1 MEDVNMKKIYRVF
14 FYMIAAAVLSACS
27 DLLVKDPQDK
37 LTPEAYFTS
46 DKDCE
51 LYTNEFYLIFPGAGS
66 IYSENA
72 DYIITR
78 DLSDEVRGTR
88 LVPSSSSLWSWTR
101 LRDINFFLEHSH
113 QCSDI
118 AVRTN
123 YEALA
128 RFFRAYFYFNKVR
141 YYGDVPWLD
150 KTLTALDEDLYKG
163 RDSRQVVFQHM
174 LEDIDFAIEN
184 LTKTKHVHS
193 VTRWTALALKSRMC
207 LFEGT
212 FRKYHGI
219 EGWEEIL
226 TAGVEASETF
236 IKSSGYVIYSSG
248 ATPYRDLFN
257 AVSSN
262 SSEIILTRSYS
273 SSLGL
278 THDVNGFYTS
288 PTMSRSGVAKDVVD
302 MYLMA
307 DGSRFTDIAGH
318 EKMQFVQEMQDRD
331 PRLAQTI
338 RTPGYTR
345 VGSTDRVA
353 PNMAATVTGYQ
364 ITKYVG
370 SAKYDTYNSS
380 ETDLPLFRTAEVYLN
395 YAEMRAELGALTQE
409 DLDLTV
415 NKIRSRAGMPG
426 MSMAASNAN
435 PDPYLMDAVTGY
447 PNVSGPMTGV
457 ILEIRR
463 ERTVELIC
471 EGFRYWDIMRWK
483 AGKRFERP
491 FLGMYFP
498 GPGSY
503 DLDNNGKTD
512 FVIYDGARPAEEEG
526 VVYLSLK
533 EVNLSEGTSGNI
545 MVHSDIERHWN
556 EDRDYLY
563 PIPSDEITLTYGNI
577 KQNPL
582 W

>member
-1 MEDVNMKKIYRVF
+1 MKTIYR
-14 FYMIAAAVLSACS
+14 IICLLPAVMTLTACR
-27 DLLVKDPQDK
+27 DFLVKDPQDK
-37 LTPEAYFTS
+37 LTPEAYFKS
-46 DKDCE
+46 EKDCE
-51 LYTNEFYLIFPGAGS
+51 LYTNEFYLIFPGGAS
-66 IYSENA
+66 IYSENS

-78 DLSDEVRGTR
+78 DLTDEVRGTR
-88 LVPSSSSLWSWTR
+88 LVPASSSLWNWNR
-101 LRDINFFLEHSH
+101 LRDINFFLEHSN

-118 AVRTN
+118 AVRTK

-141 YYGDVPWLD
+141 YYGDVPWLE
-150 KTLTALDEDLYKG
+150 KTLTALDKELYNG
-163 RDSRQVVFQHM
+163 RDSRQVVFSHM
-174 LEDIDFAIEN
+174 MEDIDFAIEN

-226 TAGVEASETF
+226 AAGVEASESF

-262 SSEIILTRSYS
+262 STEIILTRSYS

-288 PTMSRSGVAKDVVD
+288 PTMSRSGIAKDIVD

-307 DGSRFTDIAGH
+307 DGSRFTDLPGH
-318 EKMQFVQEMQDRD
+318 ETMQFVQETQDRD

-345 VGSTDRVA
+345 VNSSDKVA

-370 SAKYDTYNSS
+370 SSKYDSYNSS

-395 YAEMRAELGALTQE
+395 FAEMKAELGSLTQA
-409 DLDLTV
+409 DLDLSV
-415 NKIRSRAGMPG
+415 NKIRSRAGMPDL
-426 MSMAASNAN
+426 SMDQANAN

-447 PNVSGPMTGV
+447 PNVSGPMAGV

-463 ERTVELIC
+463 ERTIELIC

-503 DLDNNGKTD
+503 DLDNNGKID
-512 FVIYDGARPAEEEG
+512 FVIYDGTRPVEEEG

-533 EVNLSEGTSGNI
+533 EANLSNGTSGNI
-545 MVHSDIERHWN
+545 MIHSDIERHWN

>member
-1 MEDVNMKKIYRVF
+1 MKTIYR
-14 FYMIAAAVLSACS
+14 IICLLPAVMTLTACR
-27 DLLVKDPQDK
+27 DFLVKDPQDK
-37 LTPEAYFTS
+37 LTPEAYFKS
-46 DKDCE
+46 EKDCE
-51 LYTNEFYLIFPGAGS
+51 LYTNEFYLIFPGGAS
-66 IYSENA
+66 IYSENS

-78 DLSDEVRGTR
+78 DLTDEVRGTR
-88 LVPSSSSLWSWTR
+88 LVPASSSLWNWNR
-101 LRDINFFLEHSH
+101 LRDINFFLEHSN

-118 AVRTN
+118 AVRTK

-128 RFFRAYFYFNKVR
+128 RFFRAYFYFVKVR

-150 KTLTALDEDLYKG
+150 KTLTALDEELYKG
-163 RDSRQVVFQHM
+163 RDSRQDVFKHM
-174 LEDIDFAIEN
+174 IEDVDFAIEN

-226 TAGVEASETF
+226 AAGVEASESF

-248 ATPYRDLFN
+248 VTPYKDLFN

-262 SSEIILTRSYS
+262 STEVILTRSYS

-288 PTMSRSGVAKDVVD
+288 PTMSRSGIAKDIVD

-307 DGSRFTDIAGH
+307 DGSRFTDLPGH
-318 EKMQFVQEMQDRD
+318 ETMQFVQEMQDRD

-345 VGSTDRVA
+345 VNSSDKVA

-370 SAKYDTYNSS
+370 SAKYDSYNSS

-395 YAEMRAELGALTQE
+395 FAEMKAELGTLSQA
-409 DLDLTV
+409 DLELSV
-415 NKIRSRAGMPG
+415 NKLRSRAGMPNLY
-426 MSMAASNAN
+426 MDQANAN

-503 DLDNNGKTD
+503 DLDNNGKID
-512 FVIYDGARPAEEEG
+512 FVIYDGPRPAEDEG

-533 EVNLSEGTSGNI
+533 EANLSEGTSGNI
-545 MVHSDIERHWN
+545 MIHSDIERHWN

>member
-1 MEDVNMKKIYRVF
+1 MSL
-14 FYMIAAAVLSACS
+14 ASCS
-27 DLLVKDPQDK
+27 GILIKDPQDK

-46 DKDCE
+46 EKDCE

-88 LVPSSSSLWSWTR
+88 LVPASSSLWNWDR

-113 QCSDI
+113 QCQDV
-118 AVRTN
+118 AVRTK

-163 RDSRQVVFQHM
+163 RDSREMVFRHM

-212 FRKYHGI
+212 FRKYHGL

-226 TAGVEASETF
+226 AAGVEASETF

-257 AVSSN
+257 AVNSN
-262 SSEIILTRSYS
+262 STEIILTRSYS

-288 PTMSRSGVAKDVVD
+288 PTMSRSGIAKDVVD

-307 DGSRFTDIAGH
+307 DGSRFTDIVGY
-318 EKMQFVQEMQDRD
+318 KTMQFAEEMQDRD

-345 VGSTDRVA
+345 VGSTDKVA

-370 SAKYDTYNSS
+370 SSKYDSYNSS
-380 ETDLPLFRTAEVYLN
+380 ETDLPLFRAAEVYLN
-395 YAEMRAELGALTQE
+395 FAEMKAELCTLTQA
-409 DLDLTV
+409 DLDLSL
-415 NKIRSRAGMPG
+415 NKVRSRAGMPDLK
-426 MSMAASNAN
+426 MDEANAN
-435 PDPYLMDAVTGY
+435 PDPYMMDPVTGY
-447 PNVSGPMTGV
+447 PFVTGPMTGV

-483 AGKRFERP
+483 AGRRFERP

-503 DLDNNGKTD
+503 DLDNDGKID
-512 FVIYDGARPAEEEG
+512 FVIYDGARPAENEG

-533 EVNLSEGTSGNI
+533 EANLSNGTSGNI
-545 MVHSDIERHWN
+545 MIHSDIERHWN
-556 EDRDYLY
+556 ENRDYLY

>member
-1 MEDVNMKKIYRVF
+1 MKKIYRIL
-14 FYMIAAAVLSACS
+14 FYTIAAVAMNSCG
-27 DLLVKDPQDK
+27 DILVKDPQDK
-37 LTPEAYFTS
+37 LTPEAYFKS

-51 LYTNEFYLIFPGAGS
+51 LYTNEFYLIFPGGAS
-66 IYSENA
+66 IYSEGA

-78 DLSDEVRGTR
+78 DLTDEVRGTR
-88 LVPSSSSLWSWTR
+88 LVPSSSSLWNWDR
-101 LRDINFFLEHSH
+101 LRDINFFLEHSN

-118 AVRTN
+118 AVRTK

-128 RFFRAYFYFNKVR
+128 RFFRAYFYFVKVR

-150 KTLTALDEDLYKG
+150 KTLTALDEELYKG
-163 RDSRQVVFQHM
+163 RDSRQDVFKHM
-174 LEDIDFAIEN
+174 IEDVDFAIEN

-193 VTRWTALALKSRMC
+193 VTSWTALALKSRMC

-226 TAGVEASETF
+226 AAGVEASEAF
-236 IKSSGYVIYSSG
+236 ITKSGYSIYSSG

-257 AVSSN
+257 SVNSN

-288 PTMSRSGVAKDVVD
+288 PTMSRSGIAKDVVD

-307 DGSRFTDIAGH
+307 DGSRFTDLPDY
-318 EKMQFVQEMQDRD
+318 KTMQFVQEMQDRD

-345 VGSTDRVA
+345 VGGTDKVA

-370 SAKYDTYNSS
+370 SSKYDSYNSS

-395 YAEMRAELGALTQE
+395 FAEMKAELGTLTQS
-409 DLDLTV
+409 DLELSV
-415 NKIRSRAGMPG
+415 NKLRSRAGMPNLD
-426 MSMAASNAN
+426 MDQANAN

-503 DLDNNGKTD
+503 DLDNNGKID
-512 FVIYDGARPAEEEG
+512 FVIYDGPRPAEDEG

-533 EVNLSEGTSGNI
+533 EANLSEGTSGNI
-545 MVHSDIERHWN
+545 MIHSDIERHWN

>member
-1 MEDVNMKKIYRVF
+1 MKTIYR
-14 FYMIAAAVLSACS
+14 IICLLPAVMTLTACR
-27 DLLVKDPQDK
+27 DFLVKDPQDK
-37 LTPEAYFTS
+37 LTPEAYFKS
-46 DKDCE
+46 EKDCE
-51 LYTNEFYLIFPGAGS
+51 LYTNEFYLIFPGGAS
-66 IYSENA
+66 IYSENS

-78 DLSDEVRGTR
+78 DLTDEVRGTR
-88 LVPSSSSLWSWTR
+88 LVPASSSLWNWNR
-101 LRDINFFLEHSH
+101 LRDINFFLEHSN

-118 AVRTN
+118 AVRTK

-128 RFFRAYFYFNKVR
+128 RFFRAYFYFVKVR

-150 KTLTALDEDLYKG
+150 KTLTALDEELYKG
-163 RDSRQVVFQHM
+163 RDSRQDVFKHM
-174 LEDIDFAIEN
+174 IEDVDFAIEN

-226 TAGVEASETF
+226 AAGVEASESF

-248 ATPYRDLFN
+248 ATPYKDLFN

-262 SSEIILTRSYS
+262 STEVILTRSYS

-288 PTMSRSGVAKDVVD
+288 PTMSRSGIAKDIVD

-307 DGSRFTDIAGH
+307 DGSRFTDLPGH
-318 EKMQFVQEMQDRD
+318 ETMQFVQEMQDRD

-345 VGSTDRVA
+345 VNSSDKVA

-370 SAKYDTYNSS
+370 SAKYDSYNSS

-395 YAEMRAELGALTQE
+395 FAEMKAELGTLSQA
-409 DLDLTV
+409 DLELSV
-415 NKIRSRAGMPG
+415 NKLRSRAGMPNLY
-426 MSMAASNAN
+426 MDQANAN

-503 DLDNNGKTD
+503 DLDNNGKID
-512 FVIYDGARPAEEEG
+512 FVIYDGPRPAEDEG

-533 EVNLSEGTSGNI
+533 EANLSEGTSGNI
-545 MVHSDIERHWN
+545 MIHSDIERHWN

>member
-1 MEDVNMKKIYRVF
+1 MKTIYR
-14 FYMIAAAVLSACS
+14 IICLLPAVMTLTACR
-27 DLLVKDPQDK
+27 DFLVKDPQDK
-37 LTPEAYFTS
+37 LTPEAFFKS
-46 DKDCE
+46 EKDCE
-51 LYTNEFYLIFPGAGS
+51 LYTNEFYLIFPGGAS
-66 IYSENA
+66 IYSENS

-78 DLSDEVRGTR
+78 DLTDEVRGTR
-88 LVPSSSSLWSWTR
+88 LVPASSSLWNWNR
-101 LRDINFFLEHSH
+101 LRDINFFLEHSN

-118 AVRTN
+118 AVRTK

-128 RFFRAYFYFNKVR
+128 RFFRAYFYFVKVR

-150 KTLTALDEDLYKG
+150 KTLTALDEELYKG
-163 RDSRQVVFQHM
+163 RDSRQVVFSHM
-174 LEDIDFAIEN
+174 MEDIDFAIEN
-184 LTKTKHVHS
+184 LTKTKNVHS

-226 TAGVEASETF
+226 AAGVEASESF

-248 ATPYRDLFN
+248 ATPYKDLFN

-262 SSEIILTRSYS
+262 STEVILTRSYS

-288 PTMSRSGVAKDVVD
+288 PTMSRSGIAKDIVD

-307 DGSRFTDIAGH
+307 DGSRFTDLPGH
-318 EKMQFVQEMQDRD
+318 ETMQFVQETQDRD

-345 VGSTDRVA
+345 VNSSDKVA

-370 SAKYDTYNSS
+370 STKYDSYNSS

-395 YAEMRAELGALTQE
+395 FAEMKAELGTLTQA
-409 DLDLTV
+409 DLDMSV
-415 NKIRSRAGMPG
+415 NKIRSRAGMPDL
-426 MSMAASNAN
+426 SMDQANAN
-435 PDPYLMDAVTGY
+435 PDPYMMDAVTGY
-447 PNVSGPMTGV
+447 PNVSGPMAGV

-463 ERTVELIC
+463 ERTIELIC

-503 DLDNNGKTD
+503 DLDNNGKID
-512 FVIYDGARPAEEEG
+512 FVIYDGTRPAEEEG

-533 EVNLSEGTSGNI
+533 EANLSNGTSGNI
-545 MVHSDIERHWN
+545 MIHSDIERHWN

>member
-1 MEDVNMKKIYRVF
+1 MKTIYR
-14 FYMIAAAVLSACS
+14 IICLLPAVMTLTACR
-27 DLLVKDPQDK
+27 DFLVKDPQDK
-37 LTPEAYFTS
+37 LTPEAYFKS
-46 DKDCE
+46 EKDCE
-51 LYTNEFYLIFPGAGS
+51 LYTNEFYLIFPGGAS
-66 IYSENA
+66 IYSENS

-78 DLSDEVRGTR
+78 DLTDEVRGTR
-88 LVPSSSSLWSWTR
+88 LVPASSSLWNWNR
-101 LRDINFFLEHSH
+101 LRDINFFLEHSN

-118 AVRTN
+118 AVRTK

-128 RFFRAYFYFNKVR
+128 RFFRAYFYFVKVR

-150 KTLTALDEDLYKG
+150 KTLTALDEELYKG
-163 RDSRQVVFQHM
+163 RDSRQDVFKHM
-174 LEDIDFAIEN
+174 IEDVDFAIEN

-226 TAGVEASETF
+226 AAGVEASESF

-248 ATPYRDLFN
+248 ATPYKDLFN

-262 SSEIILTRSYS
+262 STEVILTRSYS

-288 PTMSRSGVAKDVVD
+288 PTMSRSGIAKDIVD

-307 DGSRFTDIAGH
+307 DGSRFTDLPGH
-318 EKMQFVQEMQDRD
+318 ETMQFVQEMQDRD

-345 VGSTDRVA
+345 VNSSDKVA

-370 SAKYDTYNSS
+370 SAKYDSYNSS

-395 YAEMRAELGALTQE
+395 FAEMKAELGTLTQS
-409 DLDLTV
+409 DLELSV
-415 NKIRSRAGMPG
+415 NKLRSRAGMPNLD
-426 MSMAASNAN
+426 MDQANAN

-447 PNVSGPMTGV
+447 PNVSGPMAGV

-463 ERTVELIC
+463 ERTIELIC

-491 FLGMYFP
+491 FKGMYFP

-503 DLDNNGKTD
+503 DLDNNGKID
-512 FVIYDGARPAEEEG
+512 FVIYDGTRPAEDEG

-533 EVNLSEGTSGNI
+533 EANLSNGTSGNI

>member
-1 MEDVNMKKIYRVF
+1 MKTIYR
-14 FYMIAAAVLSACS
+14 IICLLPAVMTLTACR
-27 DLLVKDPQDK
+27 DFLVKDPQDK
-37 LTPEAYFTS
+37 LTPEAYFKS

-51 LYTNEFYLIFPGAGS
+51 LYTNEFYLIFPGGAS
-66 IYSENA
+66 IYSENS

-78 DLSDEVRGTR
+78 DLTDEVRGTR
-88 LVPSSSSLWSWTR
+88 LVPASSSLWNWNR
-101 LRDINFFLEHSH
+101 LRDINFFLEHSN

-118 AVRTN
+118 AVRTK

-141 YYGDVPWLD
+141 YYGDVPWLE
-150 KTLTALDEDLYKG
+150 KTLTALDKELYNG
-163 RDSRQVVFQHM
+163 RDSRQVVFSHM
-174 LEDIDFAIEN
+174 MEDIDFAIEN

-226 TAGVEASETF
+226 AAGVEASESF

-248 ATPYRDLFN
+248 ATPYKDLFN

-262 SSEIILTRSYS
+262 STEVILTRSYS

-288 PTMSRSGVAKDVVD
+288 PTMSRSGIAKDIVD

-307 DGSRFTDIAGH
+307 DGSRFTDLPGH
-318 EKMQFVQEMQDRD
+318 ETMQFVQEMQDRD

-345 VGSTDRVA
+345 VNSSDKVA

-370 SAKYDTYNSS
+370 SAKYDSYNSS

-395 YAEMRAELGALTQE
+395 FAEMKAELGTLTQA
-409 DLDLTV
+409 DLDMSV
-415 NKIRSRAGMPG
+415 NKIRSRAGMPDL
-426 MSMAASNAN
+426 SMDQANAN
-435 PDPYLMDAVTGY
+435 PDPYMMDAVTGY
-447 PNVSGPMTGV
+447 PNVSGPMAGV

-463 ERTVELIC
+463 ERTIELIC

-491 FLGMYFP
+491 FKGMYFP

-503 DLDNNGKTD
+503 DLDNNGKID
-512 FVIYDGARPAEEEG
+512 FVIYDGTRPAEDEG

-533 EVNLSEGTSGNI
+533 EANLSNGTSGNI

>member
-1 MEDVNMKKIYRVF
+1 MEGEMMKKTYRIF
-14 FYMIAAAVLSACS
+14 FYLISAAVLSACS

-46 DKDCE
+46 AKDCE
-51 LYTNEFYLIFPGAGS
+51 LYTNEFYLIFPGGAS

-78 DLSDEVRGTR
+78 SLTDEVRGTR
-88 LVPSSSSLWSWTR
+88 LVPASSGNWNWDR
-101 LRDINFFLEHSH
+101 LRDINFFLEHSN
-113 QCSDI
+113 QCEDV
-118 AVRTN
+118 AVRAN

-128 RFFRAYFYFNKVR
+128 RFFRAYFYLNKIR

-150 KTLTALDEDLYKG
+150 KTLTALDEELYKG
-163 RDSRQVVFQHM
+163 RDSRQLVFQHM
-174 LEDIDFAIEN
+174 LEDVDFAIDN

-219 EGWEEIL
+219 DGWEEIL
-226 TAGVEASETF
+226 AAGVEASETF
-236 IKSSGYVIYSSG
+236 IKSSGYVIYASG

-288 PTMSRSGVAKDVVD
+288 PTMSRSGIAKDVVD

-307 DGSRFTDIAGH
+307 DGSRFTDI
-318 EKMQFVQEMQDRD
+318 KDYQTMQFVQEMQDRD

-345 VGSTDRVA
+345 VNSSDKVA

-370 SAKYDTYNSS
+370 SAKYDAYNSS
-380 ETDLPLFRTAEVYLN
+380 ETDLPLFRAAEVYLN
-395 YAEMRAELGALTQE
+395 YAEMKAELGTLTQE
-409 DLDLTV
+409 DLNLTV
-415 NKIRSRAGMPG
+415 NKLRSRAGMPD
-426 MSMAASNAN
+426 MSMDAANSN
-435 PDPYLMDAVTGY
+435 PDPYLMDSVTGY

-498 GPGSY
+498 GTGSY
-503 DLDNNGKTD
+503 DLDNNGKVD
-512 FVIYDGARPAEEEG
+512 FVIYDGDRPAEEEG

-533 EVNLSEGTSGNI
+533 EVNLSEGTHGNI
-545 MVHSDIERHWN
+545 MLHSDIVRHWN

>member
-1 MEDVNMKKIYRVF
+1 MEGTIMKKIYSILI
-14 FYMIAAAVLSACS
+14 YAAAAVTISSCS
-27 DLLVKDPQDK
+27 DFLVKDPQDK
-37 LTPEAYFTS
+37 LTPEAYFKS
-46 DKDCE
+46 EKDCE
-51 LYTNEFYLIFPGAGS
+51 LYTNEFYLIFPGGAS
-66 IYSENA
+66 IYSENS

-78 DLSDEVRGTR
+78 DLTDEVRGTR
-88 LVPSSSSLWSWTR
+88 LVPASSSLWNWNR
-101 LRDINFFLEHSH
+101 LRDINFFLEHSN

-118 AVRTN
+118 AVRTK

-141 YYGDVPWLD
+141 YYGDVPWLE
-150 KTLTALDEDLYKG
+150 KTLTALDKELYNG
-163 RDSRQVVFQHM
+163 RDSRQVVFNHM
-174 LEDIDFAIEN
+174 MEDIDFAIEN

-219 EGWEEIL
+219 KGWEEIL
-226 TAGVEASETF
+226 AAGVEASESF

-248 ATPYRDLFN
+248 ATPYKDLFN

-262 SSEIILTRSYS
+262 STEVILTRSYS

-288 PTMSRSGVAKDVVD
+288 PTMSRSGIAKDVVD

-307 DGSRFTDIAGH
+307 DGSRFTDLPGH
-318 EKMQFVQEMQDRD
+318 ETMQFVQETQDRD

-345 VGSTDRVA
+345 VNSSDKVA

-370 SAKYDTYNSS
+370 SAKYDSYNSS

-395 YAEMRAELGALTQE
+395 FAEMKAELGTLTQA
-409 DLDLTV
+409 DLDMSV
-415 NKIRSRAGMPG
+415 NKIRSRAGMPDL
-426 MSMAASNAN
+426 SMDQANAN
-435 PDPYLMDAVTGY
+435 PDPYMMDAVTGY
-447 PNVSGPMTGV
+447 PNVSGPMAGV

-463 ERTVELIC
+463 ERTIELIC

-503 DLDNNGKTD
+503 DLDNNGKID
-512 FVIYDGARPAEEEG
+512 FVIYDGTRPAEEEG

-533 EVNLSEGTSGNI
+533 EANLSNGTSGNI
-545 MVHSDIERHWN
+545 MIHSDIERHWN